1 MGLDKWIKTEE
12 EVKREKKDTKEPIQ
26 VKRSKS
32 EGEKKPDLKKSS
44 MKLIKYTLNCPNAK
58 CKYQKI
64 IMKKQLTDIDK
75 ICPRCKKEMKVKN

>member
-12 EVKREKKDTKEPIQ
+12 DVKREKKERKQPIQ
-26 VKRSKS
+26 VKKRKS
-32 EGEKKPDLKKSS
+32 ESEKKPDLEKPSIR
-44 MKLIKYTLNCPNAK
+44 LVKYTLNCPNAK

-75 ICPRCKKEMKVKN
+75 ICPRCNKEMKVKN

>member
-12 EVKREKKDTKEPIQ
+12 DIKREKKGRKQPTQ
-26 VKRSKS
+26 VKKSKS
-32 EGEKKPDLKKSS
+32 ESEKKPDLEKSTV
-44 MKLIKYTLNCPNAK
+44 KLVKYTLNCPNAK

-75 ICPRCKKEMKVKN
+75 ICPRCNKEMKVKN

>member
-12 EVKREKKDTKEPIQ
+12 EVKREKKKKAPPAKTKG
-26 VKRSKS
+26 SKG

-64 IMKKQLTDIDK
+64 IMKKQLTNIDK
-75 ICPRCKKEMKVKN
+75 ICPRCNKEMKVKN